1 MEATDL
7 YTKNLFG
14 LKTLDEEGRIF
25 KITKE
30 GDHLEYGP
38 AYIQQVIVPALQ
50 KWEWSKFLSGRQ
62 INQIK

>member
-50 KWEWSKFLSGRQ
+50 K
-62 INQIK
+62 

>member
-25 KITKE
+25 KLIKE
-30 GDHLEYGP
+30 GDHLDYGP
-38 AYIQQVIVPALQ
+38 AYIQ
-50 KWEWSKFLSGRQ
+50 
-62 INQIK
+62 